1 MGGFGSGRYP
11 WSSRDTVEDW
21 RYRSFGI
28 KEWVDRGLVRPGHAS
43 TQIWL
48 SKDGRPAP
56 SVDDRISRVSPVNRH
71 LAVLLSDRSAVP
83 DRLQAVLKYRAG
95 RGGEELRDIEGAG
108 WLDTKPCG
116 FKRQRLQFICPGCG
130 RRVAELY
137 PDGVHFRCRKCCGL
151 GYRSQRKGREARGL
165 EKAVRIKRR
174 LGGSGDYADPVPE
187 RPKGTHQRT
196 YERLCN
202 EGEEAVLPYQYRIMK
217 RLQGLLERSG
227 LLPQTDSERPDE
239 EQVMKGVQ
247 RALERPE
254 LLRRTKRARGRG
266 RTKNRR
272 SPGPPR
278 RRVE

>member
-1 MGGFGSGRYP
+1 MGGFGSGRYR

-28 KEWVDRGLVRPGHAS
+28 KDWVDRGLVRPGNAFR
-43 TQIWL
+43 QIWL
-48 SKDGRPAP
+48 DEDGQPAA
-56 SVDDRISRVSPVNRH
+56 SIDVRIATVNPVNGH
-71 LAVLLSDRSAVP
+71 LAFLLPDRGPVP

-95 RGGEELRDIEGAG
+95 RVGEELRDIEEAV

-116 FKRQRLQFICPGCG
+116 FKGRRLQFICPGCG

-165 EKAVRIKRR
+165 EKAVRIKRQ

-187 RPKGTHQRT
+187 RPKGMHQRT
-196 YERLCN
+196 YERLRN
-202 EGEEAVLPYQYRIMK
+202 EGEEAQLPYQDRIMK
-217 RLQGLLERSG
+217 RLHGFLAQSG
-227 LLPQTDSERPDE
+227 LVPRTESERPDE

-247 RALERPE
+247 RALGRPE

>member
-21 RYRSFGI
+21 GYRSFGI
-28 KEWVDRGLVRPGHAS
+28 KEWVDRGLVRPGHAF

-48 SKDGRPAP
+48 SKDRRPAA
-56 SVDDRISRVSPVNRH
+56 SIDVRISTVSPVNRH

-95 RGGEELRDIEGAG
+95 RGGEELRDIEEAV

-116 FKRQRLQFICPGCG
+116 FKGQRLQFICPGCG
-130 RRVAELY
+130 RRVADLY

-165 EKAVRIKRR
+165 EKAAQIKQQ

-187 RPKGTHQRT
+187 RPRGMHQRT

-202 EGEEAVLPYQYRIMK
+202 EGEEAQLPYQDRIMK
-217 RLQGLLERSG
+217 RLHGFLAKSELV
-227 LLPQTDSERPDE
+227 PQTESERPDE

-254 LLRRTKRARGRG
+254 LLRRTNRARGRG

-278 RRVE
+278 RRLE

>member
-21 RYRSFGI
+21 GYRSFGI
-28 KEWVDRGLVRPGHAS
+28 KEWVDRGLVRPGHAF

-48 SKDGRPAP
+48 SKDGRPAA
-56 SVDDRISRVSPVNRH
+56 SIDVHISTVSPVHRY
-71 LAVLLSDRSAVP
+71 LAVLLSDRNAVP
-83 DRLQAVLKYRAG
+83 ERLQAVLKYRAG
-95 RGGEELRDIEGAG
+95 RVGEELRDIEEAI

-116 FKRQRLQFICPGCG
+116 FKGQRLQFICPGCG

-151 GYRSQRKGREARGL
+151 GYPSQRKGREARGL
-165 EKAVRIKRR
+165 EKAARIKQQ

-187 RPKGTHQRT
+187 RPKGMHRRT

-202 EGEEAVLPYQYRIMK
+202 EAEKAELPYQWRVMT
-217 RLQGLLERSG
+217 RLQGLLEKSG
-227 LLPQTDSERPDE
+227 LLPPTESERPDE

-254 LLRRTKRARGRG
+254 LLRQTRGARGRG
-266 RTKNRR
+266 RTKNSR
-272 SPGPPR
+272 SPGAPR
-278 RRVE
+278 RRA

>member
-1 MGGFGSGRYP
+1 MGGLGSGRYP
-11 WSSRDTVEDW
+11 WSSRGTVEDC
-21 RYRSFGI
+21 RRSLGI
-28 KEWVDRGLVRPGHAS
+28 KDWVDRGLVWPGHAF
-43 TQIWL
+43 TKVWL
-48 SKDGRPAP
+48 DEDCRPAA
-56 SVDDRISRVSPVNRH
+56 SIDVSISTVSPVNRH
-71 LAVLLSDRSAVP
+71 LAGLLFDRSAVP

-95 RGGEELRDIEGAG
+95 RVGEELRDIEEAI
-108 WLDTKPCG
+108 WLDTRPCG
-116 FKRQRLQFICPGCG
+116 FKGQRLQFICPGCG

-137 PDGVHFRCRKCCGL
+137 PDRVHFRCRKCCGL

-165 EKAVRIKRR
+165 EKAARIKRQ
-174 LGGSGDYADPVPE
+174 LGGSGDYADPIPE
-187 RPKGTHQRT
+187 RPKGMHRRT

-202 EGEEAVLPYQYRIMK
+202 EGEEAVLPYQDRIMK
-217 RLQGLLERSG
+217 GLHGFLAKSG
-227 LLPQTDSERPDE
+227 LVPQTESERPDE
-239 EQVMKGVQ
+239 DQIVKGAQ